1 VTEEEATCL
10 GKSRFFSRKAAKQR
24 ANQIRRHTGNRM
36 RPYTCPFCGLI
47 HLGHRPGHATYLRG
61 GGRRIQEPTT

>member
-1 VTEEEATCL
+1 MTEEEATCL
-10 GKSRFFSRKAAKQR
+10 GKSRFYTRKAAKQR